1 MSLRRALAAAL
12 LVPLALLSACTEDEP
27 VPQMPDPTTVTPSP
41 TETSSTAAPETA
53 EEFIRR
59 WQAAID
65 DMQTTGET
73 AAFQAMNQDCQPC
86 ASLVDQVEAAYES
99 GGTIESQG
107 SVVQKVVAA
116 SSAGDTFDA
125 TVKFSRVRVTG
136 ADPATYP
143 GGVQVFRIRVSGSG
157 AELKVADY
165 RVLAQ

>member
-27 VPQMPDPTTVTPSP
+27 VPQMPDPTTSQPSP
-41 TETSSTAAPETA
+41 SESTSTAAPETP
-53 EEFIRR
+53 EDFIRR

-65 DMQTTGET
+65 DMQTTGDT
-73 AAFQAMNQDCQPC
+73 AEFQAMNRDCQPC
-86 ASLVDQVEAAYES
+86 GSLVDQVEAAYES
-99 GGTIESQG
+99 GGRIKSKG

-125 TVKFSRVRVTG
+125 TVRFSRVRVTG

-157 AELKVADY
+157 EELKVTDY